1 MFVVYKLSNVDLLS
15 DSQRDVADLNLYRE
29 KFWFLFFFQKY
40 YEALNFCLER
50 ITIKIMYISQ
60 AIHSSWMLFFLNQ
73 LVYAVGEFGNG
84 VVRLPTN

>member
-29 KFWFLFFFQKY
+29 KFWFLFCFQKY
-40 YEALNFCLER
+40 HVALNFCLEK

-60 AIHSSWMLFFLNQ
+60 AINSSWMFFLNQ
-73 LVYAVGEFGNG
+73 LFYAVGEFGIG